1 MALWAQ
7 ADLRVNGSLSIPGAG
22 FAILDMRRA
31 DRLFQLIQQLRPG
44 SVITARELAER
55 LAVSERTIY
64 RDVQDL
70 SLSGVPIVG
79 EAGAGYRMLPGFHL
93 PPLMFSVDE
102 LAALLLGARMVQVW
116 TDKNMAHAAKQAISK
131 IESVIP
137 AHLKP
142 ELAREELLV
151 PDFSI
156 TEEVASYL
164 ALLREAI
171 KQQHKVSYDYI
182 RQDGVASSRIA
193 HPLGLLYW
201 GKVWTLVAWCEL
213 RDAFRHFRLDRIQRI
228 TVLGERFHPLPGRSL
243 QDFLRMVCDECEPS
257 ASVPVNS
264 VVTHR

>member
-1 MALWAQ
+1 MARWAQ
-7 ADLRVNGSLSIPGAG
+7 ANLRVNGSLSMPGVE
-22 FAILDMRRA
+22 FAVLGMRRA

-44 SVITARELAER
+44 RVITARDLAER

-79 EAGAGYRMLPGFHL
+79 EAGAGYRLLPGFHL

-116 TDKNMAHAAKQAISK
+116 TDKNLAHAAQQAISK

-137 AHLKP
+137 EHLKP

-156 TEEVASYL
+156 TEEVAGYL
-164 ALLREAI
+164 AFLREAI
-171 KQQHKVSYDYI
+171 RRQQKVSFDYI
-182 RQDGVASSRIA
+182 RQDGAASCRIA
-193 HPLGLLYW
+193 YPLGLFYW

-213 RDAFRHFRLDRIQRI
+213 RDAFRHFRLDRVQRMA
-228 TVLGERFHPLPGRSL
+228 VLNERFQSLPGRSL
-243 QDFLRMVCDECEPS
+243 QDFLRTVCDDSEPL
-257 ASVPVNS
+257 ASMPGGS
-264 VVTHR
+264 VVPHL